1 MIDSKQDYLELCT
14 EAELIELP
22 DKVRMGFMKELAL
35 KRIPTALGRLRGYR
49 LVLAKLNEESSACW
63 AVMESQ
69 AAGYRHA
76 LRITLERDFNS
87 YYLVVTSSRRTN
99 VMEDCPRPVLEH
111 LGGSKSPFEAQ
122 WVAAAWRR
130 IDKQES
136 ELAERQVREAH
147 AVAMHSQTALPA
159 RSRQR
164 GPRL

>member
-76 LRITLERDFNS
+76 LRITLERDFNG

-122 WVAAAWRR
+122 WVAAAWR
-130 IDKQES
+130 QPGGS
-136 ELAERQVREAH
+136 LAAH
-147 AVAMHSQTALPA
+147 
-159 RSRQR
+159 
-164 GPRL
+164 